1 MKNNK
6 MSDSYYAP
14 RTPRESRERRDSQAK
29 KMLSWALGKGSD
41 LRNSRSSF
49 SRGSKNAAKILDKIK
64 TPSFFQ
70 SKDNAQ
76 SKQKSGRLDQTTKR
90 QDYSY
95 EPSSEFTRD
104 LDENTGYYA
113 AVAPPDLTTTS
124 DSPKKSVRIATSSP
138 SLSMSNEMPKKSSK
152 VSIVTP
158 ERSTPQEVDQ
168 IYKVEPALKA
178 EPATEP
184 IKEPEAKKE
193 VEETDEIVPVSKA
206 EDPKSPETSVSN
218 ESSDK
223 VESSIKVEPTVEVD
237 TQPKIIASVQ
247 SSSRADLSSIDVE
260 SSSTSVEPPNYNT
273 EAAYRYNAAYRVPSP
288 RKNKPTQTIELDA
301 EIDQDLEVGLLAITK
316 KEVLR
321 AQRLWG
327 DSIVKISQIYA
338 RNGDFVTAAGIA
350 ASKLYAYG
358 HGNVLFKPTKATKN
372 PFRPSAGDAMSY
384 FVGADALEHDKYAG
398 EDSGFAINGG
408 RGWKHVE
415 FRNHQIE
422 LVGTGALAMGEY
434 FFTDA
439 LSDKVVRVEY
449 SFGYKRCYDGKVRIC
464 LHHSSIPY
472 TPPVTKSEVLAAQ
485 KQWADAIVNI
495 SEVYAK
501 KGDFVK
507 TAADAAGQ
515 LYAYGHCEVLFKP
528 TKATKNPFR
537 STASGAMSYF
547 VGAEAMN
554 DDAYRGEDNGFAING
569 GRGWKHVEFDNYQ
582 IDYNGSTAQAMGS
595 YKFTDAIS
603 GDVARVEYTF
613 GYKRNEDG
621 LVRIYLHHSS
631 VPYTPPVTKA
641 EVLVAQNM
649 WADAI
654 VRISNAY
661 AKKEDFV
668 KTATEAAGQLY
679 SYGHCEVL
687 FKPTKATKNPFRP
700 TAAGAMSYFVGAEA
714 MNDYDY
720 RGEDAGFAINGGRG
734 WSAVEFDNC
743 QIDLNG
749 PTAQAIGSYFFTDAK
764 SGEVSRVEY
773 TFGYKRNDD
782 GVVRIYLH
790 HSSVPYTPS
799 LTKVEVLAAQKRW
812 ADAIVRISE
821 VYANKGD
828 YVKTATEAAGRLYAY
843 GHCDVLFKPTKA
855 TKHPFRPTAEGA
867 MSYFV
872 GADAMENDKYRG
884 EDAGFA
890 INGGRGWSK
899 VEFDNS
905 VIDFNGPTAQA
916 MGSYMFTDSKSGE
929 VARVEFTFGYK
940 RNSDGVVRIYL
951 HHSSVPYAKH

>member
-1 MKNNK
+1 

-41 LRNSRSSF
+41 LRNSRTSF

-64 TPSFFQ
+64 APSFF
-70 SKDNAQ
+70 SKDGQ
-76 SKQKSGRLDQTTKR
+76 SKQKSNR
-90 QDYSY
+90 QDKRAEFSY
-95 EPSSEFTRD
+95 ENSPDYTREI
-104 LDENTGYYA
+104 DENTGYYA
-113 AVAPPDLTTTS
+113 AVSPPDLTTPKQ
-124 DSPKKSVRIATSSP
+124 SPRKSVRIATSSP
-138 SLSMSNEMPKKSSK
+138 NLAPLNDAPKKSPR
-152 VSIVTP
+152 VPIVAP
-158 ERSTPQEVDQ
+158 EPSTPQEVDQ
-168 IYKVEPALKA
+168 IYKVEPAVKAQPAAA
-178 EPATEP
+178 EPA
-184 IKEPEAKKE
+184 KEPEAPKE
-193 VEETDEIVPVSKA
+193 PEQIEKLELAPTHEAPKAPTPEPVPEPAVNV
-206 EDPKSPETSVSN
+206 ETS
-218 ESSDK
+218 DR
-223 VESSIKVEPTVEVD
+223 VESSSLIQPPVEVD
-237 TQPKIIASVQ
+237 TLPKVIASV
-247 SSSRADLSSIDVE
+247 SSSRADMSVDTD
-260 SSSTSVEPPNYNT
+260 SSTTTTVEPPYT
-273 EAAYRYNAAYRVPSP
+273 KSEAAYRYNAPNRVRSP
-288 RKNKPTQTIELDA
+288 RRREPTMTIDA
-301 EIDQDLEVGLLAITK
+301 EIDQDLEVGLLAISK

-321 AQRLWG
+321 AQKLWG

-472 TPPVTKSEVLAAQ
+472 TPPVTKGEVLAAQ
-485 KQWADAIVNI
+485 QQWADAIVNI
-495 SEVYAK
+495 SEVYAN

-507 TAADAAGQ
+507 TAAEAAGQ

-537 STASGAMSYF
+537 SNASGAMSYF
-547 VGAEAMN
+547 VGADAMN
-554 DDAYRGEDNGFAING
+554 DDTYKGEDNGFAING

-641 EVLVAQNM
+641 EVLMAQNM

-654 VRISNAY
+654 VRISDAY

-782 GVVRIYLH
+782 GIVRVYLH

-828 YVKTATEAAGRLYAY
+828 FVKTAAEAAGRLYAY

-855 TKHPFRPTAEGA
+855 TKHPFRPTADGA

-884 EDAGFA
+884 EDSGFA

-905 VIDFNGPTAQA
+905 IIDFNGPTAQA

-951 HHSSVPYAKH
+951 HHSSVPYIKH